1 MEYVAIL
8 IGAPQKNTLTR
19 EIVQSVTLILPGNP
33 RPRWLS
39 PGSAA
44 EFTFHD
50 EGGDWGALSD
60 LRATLYGLP
69 IDIAILPAA
78 ETRRKKLLIADMD
91 STIIGQ
97 ECIDEIAEEVGKG
110 RQVSEITEAAMRGG
124 LDFRSALRARIR
136 LIEGLNEAALAQVA
150 DKRLHL
156 NPGARTLVQTM
167 RANGA
172 YCALVSGGFTFFTKI
187 MAKRAGFND
196 HRGNELLFSNGL
208 LTGVADPVLG
218 REAKREALEHYR
230 DVLNIKDTDTMAVGD
245 GANDLDMLE
254 AANLG
259 VAFHAKPLVAE
270 DARVSINNGD
280 LTALLYL
287 QGYSDDE
294 FINDDE
300 FIK

>member
-8 IGAPQKNTLTR
+8 IGAPQKNTITR
-19 EIVQSVTLILPGNP
+19 EIVQSASLVLPGNP
-33 RPRWLS
+33 AAHWLS
-39 PGSAA
+39 PGDAV
-44 EFTFHD
+44 EFTFFD
-50 EGGDWGALSD
+50 EGGDWGAISD
-60 LRATLYGLP
+60 LRATLRGIPL
-69 IDIAILPAA
+69 DIATLPAR
-78 ETRRKKLLIADMD
+78 ERTRKKLLIADMD

-97 ECIDEIAEEVGKG
+97 ECIDEIADEVGKG
-110 RQVSEITEAAMRGG
+110 KQVSEITEAAMRGG

-136 LIEGLNEAALAQVA
+136 LIEGLNEATLARVA
-150 DKRLHL
+150 ASRLHL

-172 YCALVSGGFTFFTKI
+172 YCALVSGGFTFFTRI
-187 MAKRAGFND
+187 IAERAGFHD
-196 HRGNELLFSNGL
+196 HQGNELVFKDGH

-218 REAKREALEHYR
+218 REAKRAALEKYMST
-230 DVLNIKDTDTMAVGD
+230 LNIDAADTLAVGD

-259 VAFHAKPLVAE
+259 IAFHAKPLVAE
-270 DARVSINNGD
+270 DARVSINNGG

-294 FINDDE
+294 FVE
-300 FIK
+300 

>member
-19 EIVQSVTLILPGNP
+19 EIAQSAALILPGNP
-33 RPRWLS
+33 APRWLS
-39 PGSAA
+39 PGNAA
-44 EFTFHD
+44 EFRFFD

-69 IDIAILPAA
+69 LDIAILPAR
-78 ETRRKKLLIADMD
+78 ERRRKKLLIADMD

-97 ECIDEIAEEVGKG
+97 ECIDEIAAEAGKG
-110 RQVSEITEAAMRGG
+110 DEVSAITEAAMRGG

-136 LIEGLNEAALAQVA
+136 LIEGLNEAVLARVA
-150 DKRLHL
+150 VKRLHL

-172 YCALVSGGFTFFTKI
+172 YCALVSGGFTFFTRI
-187 MAKRAGFND
+187 IANRAGFHAN
-196 HRGNELLFSNGL
+196 RGNELLFSNGR

-218 REAKREALEHYR
+218 REAKRAALEHYKNK
-230 DVLNIKDTDTMAVGD
+230 LNIAAADTLAVGD

-259 VAFHAKPLVAE
+259 VAYHAKPLVAE
-270 DARVSINNGD
+270 DARVSIDHAG

-294 FINDDE
+294 FIE
-300 FIK
+300 

>member
-8 IGAPQKNTLTR
+8 LGAPQKNTITR
-19 EIVQSVTLILPGNP
+19 EIVQSAALILPGNP
-33 RPRWLS
+33 APRWLS
-39 PGSAA
+39 PGDAV
-44 EFTFHD
+44 EFTFFD

-60 LRATLYGLP
+60 LRATLYGLKL
-69 IDIAILPAA
+69 DIAILPAT
-78 ETRRKKLLIADMD
+78 EHSRKKLLVADMD

-97 ECIDEIAEEVGKG
+97 ECIDEIAAEVGKG
-110 RQVSEITEAAMRGG
+110 EEVSKITEAAMRGG

-136 LIEGLNEAALAQVA
+136 LIEGLDEAVLARVA
-150 DKRLHL
+150 EKRLHL
-156 NPGARTLVQTM
+156 TPGARTLVQTM
-167 RANGA
+167 RANGTF
-172 YCALVSGGFTFFTKI
+172 CALVSGGFTFFTNI
-187 MAKRAGFND
+187 IAQRAGFND
-196 HRGNELLFSNGL
+196 HRGNELLFRNGL

-230 DVLNIKDTDTMAVGD
+230 KALNIEDTDTMAVGD

-270 DARVSINNGD
+270 DARVSINHAG

-287 QGYSDDE
+287 QGYSD
-294 FINDDE
+294 NE

>member
-8 IGAPQKNTLTR
+8 IAAPQKNTITR
-19 EIVQSVTLILPGNP
+19 EIVQSVSLILPGHP
-33 RPRWLS
+33 SPRWLS
-39 PGSAA
+39 PGNAVD
-44 EFTFHD
+44 FTFLD
-50 EGGDWGALSD
+50 EGGDWGASTD

-78 ETRRKKLLIADMD
+78 ERNRKKLLVADMD

-110 RQVSEITEAAMRGG
+110 EDVSQITEAAMRGG
-124 LDFRSALRARIR
+124 LDFRSALHARIR
-136 LIEGLNEAALAQVA
+136 ILEGLNEAVLARVA
-150 DKRLHL
+150 SQRLHL

-172 YCALVSGGFTFFTKI
+172 YCALVSGGFTFFTQI
-187 MAKRAGFND
+187 IARRAGFDD
-196 HRGNELLFSNGL
+196 HRGNELLFHNGL
-208 LTGVADPVLG
+208 LTGVGDPILG
-218 REAKREALEHYR
+218 REAKREALKYYQNLMKIE
-230 DVLNIKDTDTMAVGD
+230 DADTMAVGD

-270 DARVSINNGD
+270 DARISINNAD

-294 FINDDE
+294 FVN
-300 FIK
+300 